1 MALIKCP
8 ECGRE
13 NVSDSAEMCPGCGY
27 GIKAH
32 FEKIKQE
39 KLKEQQRIE
48 YKKAKIKRDQEAK
61 EREQKRI
68 RNVPKPER
76 PVFSRGLIVYI
87 VVATIFFSWL
97 MLYTPTLYNEEP
109 KGGMW
114 ILELLVF
121 IGLPL
126 LVYLPNYNKKNEDY
140 QLACKDF
147 EMYQKK
153 IIKEQDETLKRQQ
166 KELEQKIANAIK
178 CPNCGSINT
187 KKITTTSRVISTAMV
202 GMASSKIG
210 KQFECKDCGYKW

>member
-126 LVYLPNYNKKNEDY
+126 LIYLPNYNKKNEDY

-187 KKITTTSRVISTAMV
+187 KKITTTSRAISTAMV

>member
-61 EREQKRI
+61 EREQKRV

>member
-1 MALIKCP
+1 
-8 ECGRE
+8 
-13 NVSDSAEMCPGCGY
+13 
-27 GIKAH
+27 
-32 FEKIKQE
+32 
-39 KLKEQQRIE
+39 
-48 YKKAKIKRDQEAK
+48 
-61 EREQKRI
+61 
-68 RNVPKPER
+68 
-76 PVFSRGLIVYI
+76 
-87 VVATIFFSWL
+87 

-126 LVYLPNYNKKNEDY
+126 LIYLPNYNKKNEDY

-153 IIKEQDETLKRQQ
+153 IVKEQDETLKRQQ

-187 KKITTTSRVISTAMV
+187 KKITTTSRAISTAMV

>member
-126 LVYLPNYNKKNEDY
+126 LIYLPNYNKKNEDY

-153 IIKEQDETLKRQQ
+153 IVKEQDETLKRQQ

-187 KKITTTSRVISTAMV
+187 KKITTTSRAISTAMV

>member
-32 FEKIKQE
+32 FEKIEQE

-61 EREQKRI
+61 ERKQKRI

-126 LVYLPNYNKKNEDY
+126 LIYLPNYNKKNEDY

-153 IIKEQDETLKRQQ
+153 IVKEQDETLKRQQ

-187 KKITTTSRVISTAMV
+187 KKITTTSRAISTAMV

>member
-32 FEKIKQE
+32 FEKIEQE

-114 ILELLVF
+114 ISELLDF

-126 LVYLPNYNKKNEDY
+126 LIYLPNYNKKNEDY

-153 IIKEQDETLKRQQ
+153 IVKEQDETLKRQQ

-187 KKITTTSRVISTAMV
+187 KKITTTSRAISTAMV

>member
-32 FEKIKQE
+32 FEKIEQE

-153 IIKEQDETLKRQQ
+153 IIKEQDETLKRKQ

>member
-32 FEKIKQE
+32 FEKIEQE

-126 LVYLPNYNKKNEDY
+126 LIYLPNYNKKNEDY

-153 IIKEQDETLKRQQ
+153 IVKEQDETLKRQQ

-187 KKITTTSRVISTAMV
+187 KKITTTSRAISTAMV

>member
-32 FEKIKQE
+32 FEKIEQE

-126 LVYLPNYNKKNEDY
+126 LIYLPNYNKKNEDY

-153 IIKEQDETLKRQQ
+153 IVKEQDETLKRQQ